1 MDQRPELR
9 FNHRKNN
16 RDNSGQCESQDLQSG
31 GNLRQDELDH
41 VQDQNQN
48 ITAENAKSWPKE
60 RKRLC
65 LRIHK
70 LKYDLMR
77 VNELMELREKEFTA
91 VHKKNYDTITLYESQ
106 ISSLKTSLQSQ
117 EDSMKSMQ
125 SMNYQE
131 THKMTACL
139 EAEHQKVSKQSEEL
153 LKLTLENQKT
163 VLLKNQLQIKVNQ
176 LQQQLQDKDKQLL
189 DLHRVIESLSQRLLK
204 YTKNVS
210 SDGADLVESDR
221 ALQEKHNVPQETFR
235 GEFSDLAEE
244 IIKKQKEVREVK
256 QNAQRE
262 DSLIVQLMEIKE
274 ELKSAKVKFQNNKAC
289 QEKCST
295 LPEVEGTDNKEES
308 VNVLQKDQRE
318 PQEEV
323 ERQKVEKK
331 EKDERKTFW
340 SWMHRKNL
348 AF

>member
-1 MDQRPELR
+1 MDQRPGPR

-16 RDNSGQCESQDLQSG
+16 RDNPGQRESQDLQSG
-31 GNLRQDELDH
+31 GNLRPDELDQI
-41 VQDQNQN
+41 QDQKQN
-48 ITAENAKSWPKE
+48 ITADNAKSWPKE

-106 ISSLKTSLQSQ
+106 ISSLKASLQSQ

-125 SMNYQE
+125 SLHYQE
-131 THKMTACL
+131 IHKMRACL
-139 EAEHQKVSKQSEEL
+139 EAEQQKVSKQNEEL
-153 LKLTLENQKT
+153 LELTLENQKT

-176 LQQQLQDKDKQLL
+176 LHQQLRDKDKQLL
-189 DLHRVIESLSQRLLK
+189 DLHRAIESLSQRLFK

-210 SDGADLVESDR
+210 SDGADLDRSDR
-221 ALQEKHNVPQETFR
+221 AFQEEDNAPQETFR

-244 IIKKQKEVREVK
+244 IIKKQNQVREVK

-262 DSLIVQLMEIKE
+262 ESLIAQLMEIKE
-274 ELKSAKVKFQNNKAC
+274 ELKSARVKFQNKAS
-289 QEKCST
+289 QEKCNI
-295 LPEVEGTDNKEES
+295 LPEVEAADYKEES

-318 PQEEV
+318 PQEDV
-323 ERQKVEKK
+323 ERQKGEKK

-340 SWMHRKNL
+340 SWMHKKNL